1 MFLDRAKLF
10 WDACEQGDT
19 KKAKKLLKK
28 PILGLFGRPVDAEL
42 AMHVAVLKRNDKV
55 IRSLI
60 LLGVDVDKPFL
71 FRYSDKYQEQNGRLH
86 FAAFSNDV
94 DMVQFLLK
102 YTSNVNKVNEFG
114 NTPLHIATMS
124 NSFEVAEVLLA
135 AGSDINQVDNNG
147 FTPLWHATFNGNIK
161 LVKYLLSAGA
171 KVDKPTN
178 KGTTPLLMA
187 VSDKNTALAKVL
199 LEAGADIECTD
210 EYGITPLL
218 TAVSDKNTALAKV
231 LLEAGADID
240 RANEYGMTPLLSA
253 VSDKN
258 TALAKVLLEA
268 GADIDR
274 ANEYGMTPLL
284 SAVSGKN
291 TVLAKVLL
299 EAGADIDRANEY
311 DITPLT
317 LAIDNNDV
325 EMARTLLEHGADV
338 NNKTMIVDCTPLFR
352 AVAKSNIHRECVVC
366 KDGEWVKDDI
376 ANEAK
381 HGEEFC
387 KSLRMI
393 KLLLEYGADKNMT
406 DIHGRTVMDWACPEV
421 QRLLTAISVKRN
433 GIKKALSE
441 QNDAGVKIIFHGAQ
455 KVSEMADVWRFV
467 HTRG

>member
-268 GADIDR
+268 GADID
-274 ANEYGMTPLL
+274 L
-284 SAVSGKN
+284 
-291 TVLAKVLL
+291 
-299 EAGADIDRANEY
+299 ANEY

>member
-71 FRYSDKYQEQNGRLH
+71 FRYSDKYQERNGRLH

-124 NSFEVAEVLLA
+124 NCLEVAEVLLA

-171 KVDKPTN
+171 
-178 KGTTPLLMA
+178 
-187 VSDKNTALAKVL
+187 
-199 LEAGADIECTD
+199 DIEH
-210 EYGITPLL
+210 
-218 TAVSDKNTALAKV
+218 
-231 LLEAGADID
+231 
-240 RANEYGMTPLLSA
+240 ANEHGMTPLLSA

-258 TALAKVLLEA
+258 TALVKVLLEA
-268 GADIDR
+268 GADIEH
-274 ANEYGMTPLL
+274 ANEHGMTPLL
-284 SAVSGKN
+284 TAVSGKN

-352 AVAKSNIHRECVVC
+352 AVSKSNIHRDCVVC

-381 HGEEFC
+381 HGKEFC

-441 QNDAGVKIIFHGAQ
+441 QNDAGFKIIFHGAQ
-455 KVSEMADVWRFV
+455 KVSETADVWRFV

>member
-71 FRYSDKYQEQNGRLH
+71 FRYSDKYQERNGRLH

-218 TAVSDKNTALAKV
+218 TAIYDKNTALAKV
-231 LLEAGADID
+231 LLEAGADIEH
-240 RANEYGMTPLLSA
+240 ANEYGTTPLLSA

-274 ANEYGMTPLL
+274 
-284 SAVSGKN
+284 V
-291 TVLAKVLL
+291 
-299 EAGADIDRANEY
+299 NEY

-352 AVAKSNIHRECVVC
+352 AVAKSNIHRDCVVC

-421 QRLLTAISVKRN
+421 QCLLTAISVKRN

-441 QNDAGVKIIFHGAQ
+441 QNDAGFKIIFHGAQ
-455 KVSEMADVWRFV
+455 KVSETADVWRFV

>member
-178 KGTTPLLMA
+178 KGTTPLLSA

-199 LEAGADIECTD
+199 LEAGADIEHAN
-210 EYGITPLL
+210 EYGMTPLL
-218 TAVSDKNTALAKV
+218 TAVSDKNTA
-231 LLEAGADID
+231 
-240 RANEYGMTPLLSA
+240 
-253 VSDKN
+253 
-258 TALAKVLLEA
+258 
-268 GADIDR
+268 
-274 ANEYGMTPLL
+274 
-284 SAVSGKN
+284 
-291 TVLAKVLL
+291 LAKVLL

-352 AVAKSNIHRECVVC
+352 AVSKSNIHRDCVVC

-441 QNDAGVKIIFHGAQ
+441 QNDAGIKIIFHGAQ
-455 KVSEMADVWRFV
+455 KVSETADVWRFV